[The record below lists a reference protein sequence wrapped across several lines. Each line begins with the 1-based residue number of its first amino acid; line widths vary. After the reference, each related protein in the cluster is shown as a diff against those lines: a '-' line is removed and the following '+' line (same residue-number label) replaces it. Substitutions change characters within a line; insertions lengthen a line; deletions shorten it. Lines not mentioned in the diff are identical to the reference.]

1 MSGMLAERVF
11 NLWYYYR
18 GYSTP
23 KLLKVSLRRM
33 SIYRINILSLSALIS
48 GSFRVLG
55 VYIMQGSWFRTF
67 GRLFGCCVVS
77 GFLIQ
82 DLGNPTPQAL
92 FHNLRASEEPKLGPT
107 EGAD

>member
-1 MSGMLAERVF
+1 MVQGFWEAFR
-11 NLWYYYR
+11 
-18 GYSTP
+18 
-23 KLLKVSLRRM
+23 LLRCL
-33 SIYRINILSLSALIS
+33 
-48 GSFRVLG
+48 
-55 VYIMQGSWFRTF
+55 
-67 GRLFGCCVVS
+67 